1 MTLLPHRFGILRGY
15 WTFPQES
22 ILFQAK
28 KATRKTTNHKS
39 VSYACVGLFVM
50 ERLLSQI
57 FSPNRDLPV
66 KSGLRGGTTVEAGTQ
81 KLPIPLPPS
90 EKEILLNPVVTHNYQ
105 DYRPGTFVKLRTG
118 YIKLTKIVATSTEKY
133 AFGSELVLAGETGT
147 TKLPILRDTGRTL
160 FVSFGLIL
168 HTCNVV
174 QTAEGNFVVNFENK

>member
-1 MTLLPHRFGILRGY
+1 
-15 WTFPQES
+15 
-22 ILFQAK
+22 
-28 KATRKTTNHKS
+28 
-39 VSYACVGLFVM
+39 M